1 MPHAGWQSFRFD
13 GIGTSWEI
21 STPAPLPPGLR
32 SSVLAEVERY
42 DSTWSRFREDSLV
55 ARMSAAP
62 GQYQLPP
69 EATGLAALY
78 RQLYTLS
85 GGAMTPLIGESLEQ
99 LGYDPHYSLQPR
111 GEAAPPPDWDAVLE
125 WHGTSLRTTAPVV
138 LDVGAAGKG
147 QLVDLLAEQ
156 LRSHG
161 VPDFF
166 IDASG
171 DLLNGSTEDGGQQP
185 VQVALEHPYDATK
198 AIGTVPLGSGALCA
212 SASNR
217 RAWGDGL
224 HHVLDGTTGAPVST
238 VVATWARADTAMEAD
253 ALATAL
259 FLVPTEDLE
268 RHFRFSWLK
277 IFSNGSAGY
286 SAEFEGRLFT

>member
-1 MPHAGWQSFRFD
+1 MPHPGWQNFRFD
-13 GIGTSWEI
+13 GIGTAWEI
-21 STPAPLPPGLR
+21 STPDPLPPALR

-55 ARMSAAP
+55 TRMSEAP
-62 GQYQLPP
+62 GQYRLPP
-69 EATGLAALY
+69 ESNSLASLY

-85 GGAMTPLIGESLEQ
+85 GGAMTPLIGESLER
-99 LGYDPHYSLQPR
+99 LGYDPHYSLQPH
-111 GEAAPPPDWDAVLE
+111 GEAAPPPDWNAVLE
-125 WHGTSLRTTAPVV
+125 WRGTSLRTTAPVV

-147 QLVDLLAEQ
+147 QLVDLLAGL
-156 LRSHG
+156 LRTRG

-171 DLLNGSTEDGGQQP
+171 DLLNGGQEP
-185 VQVALEHPYDATK
+185 VPVALEHPYDATR

-224 HHVLDGTTGAPVST
+224 HHVLDGTTGAPVRT
-238 VVATWARADTAMEAD
+238 VVATWAVADSAMEAD

-259 FLVPTEDLE
+259 FLVPAADLE
-268 RHFRFSWLK
+268 RHFSFSWLK
-277 IFSNGSAGY
+277 VYSNGSAEY
-286 SAEFEGRLFT
+286 SAEFEGALFT

>member
-1 MPHAGWQSFRFD
+1 MPHPGWQSFRFD
-13 GIGTSWEI
+13 GIGTGWEI

-55 ARMSAAP
+55 ARMSVAP

-69 EATGLAALY
+69 EATSLAALY

-85 GGAMTPLIGESLEQ
+85 GGAMTPLIGESLER

-111 GEAAPPPDWDAVLE
+111 GEAAPPPDWDAVLA

-138 LDVGAAGKG
+138 LDIGAAGKG

-161 VPDFF
+161 VTDFF

-171 DLLNGSTEDGGQQP
+171 DLLNGGQEP
-185 VQVALEHPYDATK
+185 LQVALEHPYDATK

-224 HHVLDGTTGAPVST
+224 HHVLDGTTGAPVRT

-259 FLVPTEDLE
+259 FLVPAEDLE

-277 IFSNGSAGY
+277 VFSNGSAAY

>member
-1 MPHAGWQSFRFD
+1 MPHPGWQNFRFD
-13 GIGTSWEI
+13 GIGTAWEI
-21 STPAPLPPGLR
+21 STPDPLPPALR

-55 ARMSAAP
+55 TRMSEAP
-62 GQYQLPP
+62 GQYRLPP
-69 EATGLAALY
+69 ESNSLASLY

-85 GGAMTPLIGESLEQ
+85 GGAMTPLIGESLER
-99 LGYDPHYSLQPR
+99 LGYDPHYSLQPH
-111 GEAAPPPDWDAVLE
+111 GEAAPPPDWNAVLE
-125 WHGTSLRTTAPVV
+125 WRGTSLRTTAPVV

-147 QLVDLLAEQ
+147 QLVDLLAGL
-156 LRSHG
+156 LRTRG

-171 DLLNGSTEDGGQQP
+171 DLLNGGQEP
-185 VQVALEHPYDATK
+185 VPVALEHPYDATR

-212 SASNR
+212 SATNR

-224 HHVLDGTTGAPVST
+224 HHVLDGTTGAPVRT
-238 VVATWARADTAMEAD
+238 VVATWAVADSAMEAD

-259 FLVPTEDLE
+259 FLVPAADLE
-268 RHFRFSWLK
+268 RHFSFSWLK
-277 IFSNGSAGY
+277 VYSNGSAEY
-286 SAEFEGRLFT
+286 SAEFEGALFT

>member
-1 MPHAGWQSFRFD
+1 MPHTGWQSFRFD

-32 SSVLAEVERY
+32 DSVLAEVERY
-42 DSTWSRFREDSLV
+42 DSTWSRFRRDSLV
-55 ARMSAAP
+55 ARMSVAP

-78 RQLYTLS
+78 RELYRLS
-85 GGAMTPLIGESLEQ
+85 GGAMTPLIGESLER

-111 GEAAPPPDWDAVLE
+111 GEAAAPPAWDAVLE
-125 WHGTSLRTTAPVV
+125 WNGTSLRTTAPVV
-138 LDVGAAGKG
+138 LDIGAAGKG
-147 QLVDLLAEQ
+147 QLADLLAEQ
-156 LRSHG
+156 LTNHG

-171 DLLNGSTEDGGQQP
+171 DLLNGGQEP
-185 VQVALEHPYDATK
+185 VQVALEHPYDATR

-224 HHVLDGTTGAPVST
+224 HHVLDGTTGAPVRT

-259 FLVPTEDLE
+259 FLVPAGHLE

-277 IFSNGSAGY
+277 VFSNGSAEY
-286 SAEFEGRLFT
+286 SAEFEGALFT

>member
-1 MPHAGWQSFRFD
+1 MPHAGWQDFRFD
-13 GIGTSWEI
+13 GIGTGWEI
-21 STPAPLPPGLR
+21 STPVPLSPGQR

-42 DSTWSRFREDSLV
+42 DSTWSRSREDSLV
-55 ARMSAAP
+55 TRISVAP
-62 GQYQLPP
+62 GQYELPP

-85 GGAMTPLIGESLEQ
+85 GGAMTPLIGESLER

-111 GEAAPPPDWDAVLE
+111 GEAAPPPAWDTVLE
-125 WHGTSLRTTAPVV
+125 WRGASVRTTAPVV
-138 LDVGAAGKG
+138 LDIGAAGKG
-147 QLVDLLAEQ
+147 QLVDLVAEQ
-156 LRSHG
+156 LRGHG
-161 VPDFF
+161 VTDFF

-171 DLLNGSTEDGGQQP
+171 DLLNGGQEP
-185 VQVALEHPYDATK
+185 VQVSLEHPYEPSK
-198 AIGTVPLGSGALCA
+198 AIGTVALGSGALCA

-224 HHVLDGTTGAPVST
+224 HHLLDGTTGAPVRT
-238 VVATWARADTAMEAD
+238 VVATWARAGTAMEAD

-259 FLVPTEDLE
+259 FLVPAEDLE

-277 IFSNGSAGY
+277 VFSNGSAEY
-286 SAEFEGRLFT
+286 SAEFEGALFT

>member
-1 MPHAGWQSFRFD
+1 MPHAGWQDFRFE

-21 STPAPLPPGLR
+21 STPAPLSPGLR
-32 SSVLAEVERY
+32 NSVLAEVERY
-42 DSTWSRFREDSLV
+42 DSAWSRFREDSLV
-55 ARMSAAP
+55 TRISVAP
-62 GQYQLPP
+62 GQYELPP

-85 GGAMTPLIGESLEQ
+85 GGAMTPLIGESLER

-111 GEAAPPPDWDAVLE
+111 GEAAPPPAWDTVLE

-138 LDVGAAGKG
+138 LDIGAAGKG
-147 QLVDLLAEQ
+147 QLVDLLAGQ

-161 VPDFF
+161 LTDFF

-171 DLLNGSTEDGGQQP
+171 DLLNGRQEP

-198 AIGTVPLGSGALCA
+198 AIGTLPLGSGALCA

-224 HHVLDGTTGAPVST
+224 HHVLDGTTGAPVRT
-238 VVATWARADTAMEAD
+238 VVATWARAGTAMEAD

-259 FLVPTEDLE
+259 FLVPAGDLE

-277 IFSNGSAGY
+277 VFSNGSAEY
-286 SAEFEGRLFT
+286 SAEFEGVLFT

>member
-1 MPHAGWQSFRFD
+1 MPHAGWQDFRFD
-13 GIGTSWEI
+13 GIGTGWEI
-21 STPAPLPPGLR
+21 STPVPLSPGQR

-55 ARMSAAP
+55 TRISVAP
-62 GQYQLPP
+62 GQYELPP
-69 EATGLAALY
+69 EASGLAALY

-85 GGAMTPLIGESLEQ
+85 GGAMTPLIGESLER

-111 GEAAPPPDWDAVLE
+111 GEAAPPPAWDTVLE
-125 WHGTSLRTTAPVV
+125 WRGASVRTTAPVV
-138 LDVGAAGKG
+138 LDIGAAGKG
-147 QLVDLLAEQ
+147 QLVDLVAEQ
-156 LRSHG
+156 LRGHG
-161 VPDFF
+161 VTDFF

-171 DLLNGSTEDGGQQP
+171 DLLNGGQEP
-185 VQVALEHPYDATK
+185 LQVALEHPYDPSK
-198 AIGTVPLGSGALCA
+198 AIGTVALGSGALCA

-224 HHVLDGTTGAPVST
+224 HHVLDGTTGAPVRT
-238 VVATWARADTAMEAD
+238 VVATWARAGTAMEAD

-259 FLVPTEDLE
+259 FLVPAEDLE

-277 IFSNGSAGY
+277 VFSNGSAEY
-286 SAEFEGRLFT
+286 SAEFEGALFT

>member
-1 MPHAGWQSFRFD
+1 MPHAGWQDFRFD
-13 GIGTSWEI
+13 GIGTGWEI
-21 STPAPLPPGLR
+21 STPVPLSPGQR

-55 ARMSAAP
+55 TRISVAP
-62 GQYQLPP
+62 GQYELPP

-85 GGAMTPLIGESLEQ
+85 GGAMTPLIGESLER
-99 LGYDPHYSLQPR
+99 LGYDRHYSLQPR
-111 GEAAPPPDWDAVLE
+111 GEAAPPPAWDTVLE
-125 WHGTSLRTTAPVV
+125 WRGASVRTTAPVV
-138 LDVGAAGKG
+138 LDIGAAGKG
-147 QLVDLLAEQ
+147 QLVDLVAEQ
-156 LRSHG
+156 LRGHG
-161 VPDFF
+161 VTDFF

-171 DLLNGSTEDGGQQP
+171 DLLNGGQEP
-185 VQVALEHPYDATK
+185 VQVALEHPYDPSK
-198 AIGTVPLGSGALCA
+198 AIGTVALGSGALCA

-224 HHVLDGTTGAPVST
+224 HHVLDGTTGAPVRT
-238 VVATWARADTAMEAD
+238 VVATWARAGTAMEAD

-259 FLVPTEDLE
+259 FLVPAEDLE

-277 IFSNGSAGY
+277 VFSNGSAEY
-286 SAEFEGRLFT
+286 SAEFEGALFT

>member
-1 MPHAGWQSFRFD
+1 MPHSGWRDFRFD

-21 STPAPLPPGLR
+21 STAVPLSPGLR

-42 DSTWSRFREDSLV
+42 DATWSRFREDSLV
-55 ARMSAAP
+55 TRISVAP
-62 GQYQLPP
+62 GQYELPP

-85 GGAMTPLIGESLEQ
+85 GGAMTPLIGESLER

-111 GEAAPPPDWDAVLE
+111 GEAAPPPVWDTVLD
-125 WHGTSLRTTAPVV
+125 WHGTSLRTAAPVV
-138 LDVGAAGKG
+138 LDIGAAGKG
-147 QLVDLLAEQ
+147 QLVDLLAGH

-161 VPDFF
+161 VTDFF

-171 DLLNGSTEDGGQQP
+171 DLLNGSQEP
-185 VQVALEHPYDATK
+185 VQVALEHPYDPSK
-198 AIGTVPLGSGALCA
+198 AIGTVPLGAGALCA

-224 HHVLDGTTGAPVST
+224 HHVLDGTTGAPVRT

-259 FLVPTEDLE
+259 FLVPAGHLE

-277 IFSNGSAGY
+277 VFSNGSAEY
-286 SAEFEGRLFT
+286 SAEFEGALFT

>member
-1 MPHAGWQSFRFD
+1 MPHAGWQDFRFD

-21 STPAPLPPGLR
+21 STPAPLSPGQR

-55 ARMSAAP
+55 TRISVAP
-62 GQYQLPP
+62 GQYELPP
-69 EATGLAALY
+69 EASGLAALY

-85 GGAMTPLIGESLEQ
+85 GGAMTPLIGESLER

-111 GEAAPPPDWDAVLE
+111 GEAAPPPAWDTVLE
-125 WHGTSLRTTAPVV
+125 WRGASLRTTAPVV
-138 LDVGAAGKG
+138 LDIGAAGKG
-147 QLVDLLAEQ
+147 QLVDLVAEQ
-156 LRSHG
+156 LRGHG
-161 VPDFF
+161 VTDFF

-171 DLLNGSTEDGGQQP
+171 DLLNGGQQP
-185 VQVALEHPYDATK
+185 VQVALEHPYDPSK
-198 AIGTVPLGSGALCA
+198 AIGTVALGSGALCA

-224 HHVLDGTTGAPVST
+224 HHVLDGTTGAPVRT
-238 VVATWARADTAMEAD
+238 VVATWARAGTAMEAD

-259 FLVPTEDLE
+259 FLVPAEDLE

-277 IFSNGSAGY
+277 VFSNGSAEY
-286 SAEFEGRLFT
+286 SAEFEGALFT

>member
-1 MPHAGWQSFRFD
+1 MPHAGWQDFRFD

-21 STPAPLPPGLR
+21 STPAPLSPGQG

-55 ARMSAAP
+55 TRISVAP
-62 GQYQLPP
+62 GQYELPP
-69 EATGLAALY
+69 EASGLAALY

-85 GGAMTPLIGESLEQ
+85 GGAMTPLIGESLER

-111 GEAAPPPDWDAVLE
+111 GEAAPPPAWDTVLE
-125 WHGTSLRTTAPVV
+125 WRGASVRTTAPVV
-138 LDVGAAGKG
+138 LDIGAAGKG
-147 QLVDLLAEQ
+147 QLVDLVAEQ
-156 LRSHG
+156 LRGHG
-161 VPDFF
+161 VTDFF

-171 DLLNGSTEDGGQQP
+171 DLLNGGQEP
-185 VQVALEHPYDATK
+185 VQVALEHPYEPSK
-198 AIGTVPLGSGALCA
+198 AIGTVALGSGALCA

-224 HHVLDGTTGAPVST
+224 HHVLDGTTGAPVRT
-238 VVATWARADTAMEAD
+238 VVATWARAGTAMEAD

-259 FLVPTEDLE
+259 FLVPAEDLE

-277 IFSNGSAGY
+277 VFSNGSAEY
-286 SAEFEGRLFT
+286 SAEFEGALFT

>member
-1 MPHAGWQSFRFD
+1 MPHAGWQDFRFD
-13 GIGTSWEI
+13 GIGTGWEI
-21 STPAPLPPGLR
+21 STPVPLSPGQR

-55 ARMSAAP
+55 TRISVAP
-62 GQYQLPP
+62 GQYELPP

-85 GGAMTPLIGESLEQ
+85 GGAMTPLIGESLER

-111 GEAAPPPDWDAVLE
+111 GEAAPPPAWDTVLE
-125 WHGTSLRTTAPVV
+125 WRGASLRTTAPVV
-138 LDVGAAGKG
+138 LDIGAAGKG
-147 QLVDLLAEQ
+147 QLVDLVAEQ
-156 LRSHG
+156 LRGHG
-161 VPDFF
+161 VTDFF

-171 DLLNGSTEDGGQQP
+171 DLLNGGQEP
-185 VQVALEHPYDATK
+185 VQVALEHPYEPSK
-198 AIGTVPLGSGALCA
+198 AIGTVALGSGALCA

-224 HHVLDGTTGAPVST
+224 HHVLDGTTGAPVRT
-238 VVATWARADTAMEAD
+238 VVATWARAGTAMEAD

-259 FLVPTEDLE
+259 FLVPAEDLE

-277 IFSNGSAGY
+277 VFSNGSAEY
-286 SAEFEGRLFT
+286 SAEFEGALFT

>member
-1 MPHAGWQSFRFD
+1 MPHPGWQSFRFD

-32 SSVLAEVERY
+32 SLVLAEVERY
-42 DSTWSRFREDSLV
+42 DFTWSRFREDSLV
-55 ARMSAAP
+55 TRIAAAP
-62 GQYQLPP
+62 GQFELPP
-69 EATGLAALY
+69 EAAGLAALY

-85 GGAMTPLIGESLEQ
+85 GGGMTPLIGESLER
-99 LGYDPHYSLQPR
+99 LGYDPRYSLQPR
-111 GEAAPPPDWDAVLE
+111 GEAAPPPAWDAVME

-138 LDVGAAGKG
+138 LDIGAAGKG

-156 LRSHG
+156 LRGHG

-171 DLLNGSTEDGGQQP
+171 DLLNGSNENGSQEP
-185 VQVALEHPYDATK
+185 VQVALEHPYDAAK

-224 HHVLDGTTGAPVST
+224 HHVLDGTTGAPVRT

-259 FLVPTEDLE
+259 FLVPAEDLE

-277 IFSNGSAGY
+277 VFSNGSAEY

>member
-1 MPHAGWQSFRFD
+1 MPHAGWQDFRFD
-13 GIGTSWEI
+13 GIGTGWEI
-21 STPAPLPPGLR
+21 STPVPLSPGQR

-55 ARMSAAP
+55 TRISVAP
-62 GQYQLPP
+62 GQFELPP

-85 GGAMTPLIGESLEQ
+85 GGAMTPLIGESLER

-111 GEAAPPPDWDAVLE
+111 GEAAPPPAWDTVLE
-125 WHGTSLRTTAPVV
+125 WRGVSLRTTAPVV
-138 LDVGAAGKG
+138 LDIGAAGKG
-147 QLVDLLAEQ
+147 QLVDLVAEQ
-156 LRSHG
+156 LRGHG
-161 VPDFF
+161 VTDFF

-171 DLLNGSTEDGGQQP
+171 DLLNGGQEP
-185 VQVALEHPYDATK
+185 VQVALEHPYDPSK
-198 AIGTVPLGSGALCA
+198 AIGTVALGSGALCA

-224 HHVLDGTTGAPVST
+224 HHVLDGSTGAPVRT
-238 VVATWARADTAMEAD
+238 VVATWARAGTAMEAD

-259 FLVPTEDLE
+259 FLVPAEDLE

-277 IFSNGSAGY
+277 VFSNGSAEY
-286 SAEFEGRLFT
+286 SAEFEGALFT

>member
-1 MPHAGWQSFRFD
+1 MPHAGWQDFRFD
-13 GIGTSWEI
+13 GIGTGWEI
-21 STPAPLPPGLR
+21 STPVPLSPGQR

-55 ARMSAAP
+55 TRISVAP
-62 GQYQLPP
+62 GQYELPP
-69 EATGLAALY
+69 EASGLAALY

-85 GGAMTPLIGESLEQ
+85 GGAMTPLIGESLER

-111 GEAAPPPDWDAVLE
+111 GEAAPPPAWDTVLE
-125 WHGTSLRTTAPVV
+125 WRGASLRTTAPVV
-138 LDVGAAGKG
+138 LDIGAAGKG
-147 QLVDLLAEQ
+147 QLVDLVAEQ
-156 LRSHG
+156 LRGHG
-161 VPDFF
+161 VTDFF

-171 DLLNGSTEDGGQQP
+171 DLLNGGREP
-185 VQVALEHPYDATK
+185 VQVALEHPYDPSK
-198 AIGTVPLGSGALCA
+198 AIGTVALGSGALCA

-224 HHVLDGTTGAPVST
+224 HHLLDGTTGAPVRT
-238 VVATWARADTAMEAD
+238 VVATWARAGTTMEAD

-259 FLVPTEDLE
+259 FLVPAEDLE

-277 IFSNGSAGY
+277 VFSNGSAEY
-286 SAEFEGRLFT
+286 SAEFEGALFT

>member
-1 MPHAGWQSFRFD
+1 MPHAGWQDFRFD
-13 GIGTSWEI
+13 GLGTGWEI
-21 STPAPLPPGLR
+21 STPAPLPPALR
-32 SSVLAEVERY
+32 SAVLAEVERY

-55 ARMSAAP
+55 TRIAAAP

-78 RQLYTLS
+78 RRLYTLS
-85 GGAMTPLIGESLEQ
+85 GGAMTPLIGESLER

-111 GEAAPPPDWDAVLE
+111 GDAAPPPAWDAVLE

-138 LDVGAAGKG
+138 LDIGAAGKG
-147 QLVDLLAEQ
+147 QLVDLVADL

-161 VPDFF
+161 VTDFF

-171 DLLNGSTEDGGQQP
+171 DLLNGGGEFGGREP
-185 VQVALEHPYDATK
+185 VQVALEHPYDPTK

-224 HHVLDGTTGAPVST
+224 HHVLDGTTGAPVRT
-238 VVATWARADTAMEAD
+238 VVATWARTDTAMEAD

-259 FLVPTEDLE
+259 FLVPAEDLE

-277 IFSNGSAGY
+277 VFSNGSAEY
-286 SAEFEGRLFT
+286 SAEFEGALFT

>member
-1 MPHAGWQSFRFD
+1 MPHAGWQDFRFD
-13 GIGTSWEI
+13 GIGTGWEI
-21 STPAPLPPGLR
+21 STPVPLSPGQR

-55 ARMSAAP
+55 TRISVAP
-62 GQYQLPP
+62 GQYELPP

-85 GGAMTPLIGESLEQ
+85 GGAMTPLIGESLER

-111 GEAAPPPDWDAVLE
+111 GEAAPPPAWDTVLE
-125 WHGTSLRTTAPVV
+125 WRGASLRTTAPVV
-138 LDVGAAGKG
+138 LDIGAAGKG
-147 QLVDLLAEQ
+147 QLVDLVAEQ
-156 LRSHG
+156 LRGHG
-161 VPDFF
+161 VTDFF

-171 DLLNGSTEDGGQQP
+171 DLLNGGQEP
-185 VQVALEHPYDATK
+185 VQVALEHPYEPSK
-198 AIGTVPLGSGALCA
+198 AIGTVALGSGALCA

-224 HHVLDGTTGAPVST
+224 HHLLDGTTGAPVRT
-238 VVATWARADTAMEAD
+238 VVATWARAGTAMEAD

-259 FLVPTEDLE
+259 FLVPAEDLE
-268 RHFRFSWLK
+268 RHFSFSWLK
-277 IFSNGSAGY
+277 VFSNGSPEY
-286 SAEFEGRLFT
+286 SAEFEGALFT

>member
-1 MPHAGWQSFRFD
+1 MPHAGWQDFRFD

-21 STPAPLPPGLR
+21 STPVPLSPGQR

-55 ARMSAAP
+55 TRISVTP
-62 GQYQLPP
+62 GQYELPP

-78 RQLYTLS
+78 RQLYMLS
-85 GGAMTPLIGESLEQ
+85 GGAMTPLIGESLER

-111 GEAAPPPDWDAVLE
+111 GEAAPPPVWDTVLE
-125 WHGTSLRTTAPVV
+125 WRGTSLRTAAPVV
-138 LDVGAAGKG
+138 LDIGAAGKG
-147 QLVDLLAEQ
+147 QLADLVAEQ
-156 LRSHG
+156 LRGHG
-161 VPDFF
+161 VTDFF

-171 DLLNGSTEDGGQQP
+171 DLLNGGQEP
-185 VQVALEHPYDATK
+185 VQVALEHPYDPSK
-198 AIGTVPLGSGALCA
+198 AIATVALGSGALCA

-224 HHVLDGTTGAPVST
+224 HHVLDGTTGAPVRT
-238 VVATWARADTAMEAD
+238 VVATWARAGTAMEAD

-259 FLVPTEDLE
+259 FLVPAEDLE

-277 IFSNGSAGY
+277 VFSNGSAEY
-286 SAEFEGRLFT
+286 SAEFEGALFT

>member
-1 MPHAGWQSFRFD
+1 MPHAGWQDFRFE

-21 STPAPLPPGLR
+21 STPAPLSPGLR
-32 SSVLAEVERY
+32 NSVLAEVERY
-42 DSTWSRFREDSLV
+42 DSAWSRFREDSLV
-55 ARMSAAP
+55 TRISVAP
-62 GQYQLPP
+62 GQYELPP

-85 GGAMTPLIGESLEQ
+85 GGAMTPLIGESLER

-111 GEAAPPPDWDAVLE
+111 GEAAPPPAWDTVLE

-138 LDVGAAGKG
+138 LDIGAAGKG
-147 QLVDLLAEQ
+147 QLVDLLAGQ

-161 VPDFF
+161 LTDFF

-171 DLLNGSTEDGGQQP
+171 DLLNGRQEP

-198 AIGTVPLGSGALCA
+198 AIGTLPLGSGALCA

-224 HHVLDGTTGAPVST
+224 HHVLDGSTGAPVRT
-238 VVATWARADTAMEAD
+238 VVATWARAGTAMEAD

-259 FLVPTEDLE
+259 FLVPAGDLE

-277 IFSNGSAGY
+277 VFSNGSAEY
-286 SAEFEGRLFT
+286 SAEFEGVLFT

>member
-1 MPHAGWQSFRFD
+1 MPHTGWHSFRFD
-13 GIGTSWEI
+13 GIGTGWEI
-21 STPAPLPPGLR
+21 ATPGPLPPALR

-42 DSTWSRFREDSLV
+42 DSTWSRFRADSLV
-55 ARMSAAP
+55 TRMAVAP
-62 GQYQLPP
+62 GQYRLPP
-69 EATGLAALY
+69 EASGLAALY

-85 GGAMTPLIGESLEQ
+85 GGAMTPLIGKSLER
-99 LGYDPHYSLQPR
+99 LGYDPQYSLQPR
-111 GEAAPPPDWDAVLE
+111 GEAAPPPAWDAVLE

-138 LDVGAAGKG
+138 LDIGAAGKG
-147 QLVDLLAEQ
+147 QLVDLLAGL
-156 LRSHG
+156 LRSNG

-171 DLLNGSTEDGGQQP
+171 DLLNGGQEP
-185 VQVALEHPYDATK
+185 VQVALEHPYDITK

-224 HHVLDGTTGAPVST
+224 HHVLDGTTGAPVRT
-238 VVATWARADTAMEAD
+238 VVATWALAETAMAAD

-259 FLVPTEDLE
+259 FLVPAGDLE

-277 IFSNGSAGY
+277 VFSNGSAEY
-286 SAEFEGRLFT
+286 SAEFEGALFT

>member
-1 MPHAGWQSFRFD
+1 MPHPGWQSFRFD
-13 GIGTSWEI
+13 GIGTGWEI

-55 ARMSAAP
+55 ARMSVAP

-69 EATGLAALY
+69 EATSLAALY

-85 GGAMTPLIGESLEQ
+85 GGAMTPLIGESLER

-111 GEAAPPPDWDAVLE
+111 GEAAPPPDWDAVLA
-125 WHGTSLRTTAPVV
+125 WHGTWLRTTAPVV
-138 LDVGAAGKG
+138 LDIGAAGKG

-161 VPDFF
+161 VTDFF

-171 DLLNGSTEDGGQQP
+171 DLLNGGQEP
-185 VQVALEHPYDATK
+185 LQVALEHPYDATK

-224 HHVLDGTTGAPVST
+224 HHVLDGTTGAPVRT

-259 FLVPTEDLE
+259 FLVPAEDLE

-277 IFSNGSAGY
+277 VFSNGSAAY